1 MPEPLDD
8 RTAAYVLQVRPH
20 FEGLRDVAA
29 QLAGLLVL
37 AATGAKSAA
46 PDHPMLLSAGT
57 LCEQSRDGIRCAR
70 PPRRAGAH
78 HRHLARAA
86 DALASAMS
94 AAHDRLG
101 RPLPAADLDAVLT
114 PLKEG
119 YSHLQ
124 RASRTLPGFETV
136 SFDHACC
143 AAVGNRV
150 PHLHPAGSAQP
161 DRHSTPDS
169 GT

>member
-1 MPEPLDD
+1 VPELLDD
-8 RTAAYVLQVRPH
+8 RTTAYVLQVRPH

-37 AATGAKSAA
+37 AATGARSAA
-46 PDHPMLLSAGT
+46 PDHPMLQSAGA
-57 LCEQSRDGIRCAR
+57 LCEQSRDGIRSAR
-70 PPRRAGAH
+70 ATRRAGAH

-86 DALASAMS
+86 DSLASALS
-94 AAHDRLG
+94 AAQDRLG
-101 RPLPAADLDAVLT
+101 RPLPATDLDIVLT

-119 YSHLQ
+119 YAHLE

-143 AAVGNRV
+143 AGVGNRV
-150 PHLHPAGSAQP
+150 PHLHPAGDAQP
-161 DRHSTPDS
+161 DLHSTSDS